1 MARSTSTALELKI
14 ISPTPH
20 ETSSST
26 PAYLT
31 PTDASSSTAV
41 QPDAIIT
48 ITPPQAIVTFTPT
61 AAPTATDPPPQDWPS
76 LPVVPTVHP
85 QMRGVFQIGLQNG
98 NNPNAFSKVGDCETA
113 ASWFL
118 MNFDKG
124 PQYFTLGDYANLQST
139 IDQFQESYGRSSLAA
154 RPGFTVASVLNTYWA
169 DPKSCKSQESP
180 LDCELRVHK
189 PSFAFIL
196 LGTNDVSF
204 KTRATFETKIQNILD
219 SLLQKGVIPIL
230 ATKADN
236 VEGDNSIN
244 QAIATIAFRNHV
256 PLWNFWAAVQ
266 PLPDHGLQEDGV
278 HLTWAAD
285 DFSDPA
291 SMLRAWPVRNLTA
304 LQVLQAVVQAVTTA
318 N

>member
-1 MARSTSTALELKI
+1 
-14 ISPTPH
+14 
-20 ETSSST
+20 
-26 PAYLT
+26 
-31 PTDASSSTAV
+31 
-41 QPDAIIT
+41 
-48 ITPPQAIVTFTPT
+48 
-61 AAPTATDPPPQDWPS
+61 
-76 LPVVPTVHP
+76 
-85 QMRGVFQIGLQNG
+85 MREVFQIGLQIG

-124 PQYFTLGDYANLQST
+124 PQYFNLGGYTNLQDT
-139 IDQFQESYGRSSLAA
+139 IDHFQGSYDRSSLAA
-154 RPGFTVASVLNTYWA
+154 RPGFTVASVLNPYWA

-204 KTRATFETKIQNILD
+204 KTRATFETKIQDILD

-244 QAIATIAFRNHV
+244 QAIAAIAFRNHV

-291 SMLRAWPVRNLTA
+291 SMRRAWPVRNLTA
-304 LQVLQAVVQAVTTA
+304 LQVLQAVAQAVTTA